1 MFKGDFNLFV
11 PVKYFKTYIP
21 ENYFD
26 TLIKEDKDGGL
37 LNDWGLIYLN
47 YPIENSIVKLL
58 DIANINEL
66 KIINNSFYHYFINN
80 EKLKLDKSVNS
91 EKISV
96 IGYNEYKDKYR
107 NNSTYKFLNN
117 FIKKNENEKMED
129 SFDEINT
136 NISKNKNISN
146 EENKK
151 E

>member
-26 TLIKEDKDGGL
+26 TLIKEDKDNEL

-117 FIKKNENEKMED
+117 FIKKNENEKRKIHLM
-129 SFDEINT
+129 
-136 NISKNKNISN
+136 K
-146 EENKK
+146 
-151 E
+151 